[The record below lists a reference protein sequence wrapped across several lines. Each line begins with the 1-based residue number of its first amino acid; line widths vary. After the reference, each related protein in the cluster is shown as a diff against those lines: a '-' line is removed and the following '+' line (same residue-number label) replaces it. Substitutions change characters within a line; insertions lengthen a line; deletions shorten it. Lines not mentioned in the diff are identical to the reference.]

1 MWKRSWWSTTLSP
14 RNRLKIYTRKGDG
27 GQTRLGDGSR
37 ASKAEQRLEC
47 LGTLDELSACL
58 GMAYELL
65 RQQQPAEGTPL
76 LLADVNRMQRHLCE
90 LSAELATPSGKPRL
104 ASRQVTWLE
113 HTIDGWSENLPTLRN
128 FILPG
133 GGPAGAC
140 LHLARTICRR
150 AERNVVRLAQHEPV
164 VQTSL
169 AYLNRLSDALFVAAR
184 YAAKLGGFPER
195 IVVGERR
202 VSPHDSSATPR

>member
-1 MWKRSWWSTTLSP
+1 M
-14 RNRLKIYTRKGDG
+14 KIYTRNGDE
-27 GQTRLGDGSR
+27 GQTGLGDGSR

-47 LGTLDELSACL
+47 MGTIDELSACL
-58 GMAYELL
+58 GLCCAFLE
-65 RQQQPAEGTPL
+65 RQPANEATAHL
-76 LLADVNRMQRHLCE
+76 LDCLQRVQGQ
-90 LSAELATPSGKPRL
+90 LSDLTAELADPAGKKRINSAL
-104 ASRQVTWLE
+104 ITWLE
-113 HTIDGWSENLPTLRN
+113 HEIDAWSDGLPELRN

-133 GGPAGAC
+133 GGPAGAS

-164 VQTSL
+164 AETSL
-169 AYLNRLSDALFVAAR
+169 AYLNRLSDALFMAAR

-195 IVVGERR
+195 IVVSER

>member
-1 MWKRSWWSTTLSP
+1 MWTRSWWSTTLSP
-14 RNRLKIYTRKGDG
+14 RSRVKIYTREGDQ

-47 LGTLDELSACL
+47 LGTIDELSACL
-58 GMAYELL
+58 GMSFELL
-65 RQQQPAEGTPL
+65 QQQQPTEGTPL
-76 LLADVNRMQRHLCE
+76 LLADLNRMQRHLSD
-90 LSAELATPSGKPRL
+90 LSAELAAPTGKPRL
-104 ASRQVTWLE
+104 SSRQVTWLE
-113 HTIDGWSENLPTLRN
+113 REIDGWTEKLPALRN

-150 AERNVVRLAQHEPV
+150 AERNVVRLAQYEPV
-164 VQTSL
+164 AETSL

-195 IVVGERR
+195 IVPGERTTSAGR
-202 VSPHDSSATPR
+202 PSPG